1 MAQLPT
7 LKERRIK
14 AFERFTFKT
23 AKNEK
28 YKHWFPLKENIRG
41 TRTPH
46 VYKEEQAAGNR
57 LYNSPIFAMR
67 RLLNGTSVLKIEQI
81 DMTGI
86 FNAP

>member
-41 TRTPH
+41 TRTPD
-46 VYKEEQAAGNR
+46 VYKEEQAAGKR